1 MGNTLSTELADMDIS
16 LRRAISI
23 QLQTNHY
30 PAVPLSM
37 VDPCIEA
44 IEACNEEDYNR
55 LIKLPEGVKWRGETS
70 APAWAIIEAHQGWI
84 LVRNRAQGGAEFTFS
99 IPMRAYV
106 QDVRF

>member
-70 APAWAIIEAHQGWI
+70 APAWAIIEAHHLDAWCNHAWDCDCESC
-84 LVRNRAQGGAEFTFS
+84 L
-99 IPMRAYV
+99 YV
-106 QDVRF
+106 EEE

>member
-1 MGNTLSTELADMDIS
+1 MGNNLSTELAEMDIS

-70 APAWAIIEAHQGWI
+70 APAWAIIEAHHLDAWCNHAWDCDCDTCMI
-84 LVRNRAQGGAEFTFS
+84 TDEEV
-99 IPMRAYV
+99 
-106 QDVRF
+106 

>member
-1 MGNTLSTELADMDIS
+1 MGNNLSTELADMDIS

-55 LIKLPEGVKWRGETS
+55 LIKLPEGVKWRGEDS
-70 APAWAIIEAHQGWI
+70 APAYAIAEGHHLDAWI
-84 LVRNRAQGGAEFTFS
+84 NHSMDCDCDGCMITDEEL
-99 IPMRAYV
+99 
-106 QDVRF
+106 